1 MQCWIWPPYKDKGYT
16 EFLENGC
23 DALQCPALSI
33 FFLGEPK
40 GTNFGWVCSKTYGA
54 HGVCN
59 GLFSSWVL
67 LLSTSH
73 HLQFTFPCSHCQC
86 YSSRWIVL
94 IAVCSYQVL
103 YLSWHLHVM
112 WLKWRTINLIG
123 GIWLFFQDEIRDV
136 MEKDPSF
143 SQMKVCL
150 FLVKISQ
157 LESVFVYCVRFYL
170 CVI

>member
-23 DALQCPALSI
+23 DALQCPTLSI

-73 HLQFTFPCSHCQC
+73 HLQFTFPCSHCHC

-112 WLKWRTINLIG
+112 WVEMEDNQFNRGNMVVFPGWNQRCYG
-123 GIWLFFQDEIRDV
+123 ERSFFFPNEGL
-136 MEKDPSF
+136 SL
-143 SQMKVCL
+143 SC
-150 FLVKISQ
+150 
-157 LESVFVYCVRFYL
+157 
-170 CVI
+170 